1 MAAGACCQKTQTHT
15 KHSGLFIVCIYLL
28 DTLNASYTSSLQA
41 TYGHKELREGRPV
54 CFACVASSGHAF
66 RELRGNHLIWT
77 FVIRCLFYFWM
88 LVSLLQWCTQAVF
101 CGVVARAA
109 CQYIMILTSSIRFPI
124 LFFKDFLIKIL
135 TFKICFLFVKS
146 KWQDLKAIYQWYKC
160 PT

>member
-1 MAAGACCQKTQTHT
+1 MAAGACCQKTQAHT

-41 TYGHKELREGRPV
+41 IYGHKELREGRPV

-66 RELRGNHLIWT
+66 RKLRGNHLIWT

-101 CGVVARAA
+101 CGVVAWAA
-109 CQYIMILTSSIRFPI
+109 CQYIMILTSSILFPI

-135 TFKICFLFVKS
+135 TFIICFFYLWKEND
-146 KWQDLKAIYQWYKC
+146 KN
-160 PT
+160 